1 MASAEEI
8 EAMLE
13 NGGAVPPPPPPPDP
27 RKDRPPTREIE
38 DHRGHR
44 DRRDDRGRD
53 RRDDRDRGRN
63 RAGLSK
69 SRERSPSP
77 DPAIREAEEAMR
89 DDLTVLVQRIHPRA
103 DDFEIFEFFSQAGKA
118 SGGARGIL
126 NAVLPAASH
135 PSLPAQ
141 LPTPIR
147 VPPIC
152 SRPPPRVLICG
163 LCRCATF
170 G

>member
-77 DPAIREAEEAMR
+77 DPAIREAEET
-89 DDLTVLVQRIHPRA
+89 DEN
-103 DDFEIFEFFSQAGKA
+103 F
-118 SGGARGIL
+118 
-126 NAVLPAASH
+126 
-135 PSLPAQ
+135 
-141 LPTPIR
+141 
-147 VPPIC
+147 
-152 SRPPPRVLICG
+152 
-163 LCRCATF
+163 
-170 G
+170 